1 MKKFVSVLLCLLLC
15 LSMLGG
21 CGKEDIPEI
30 TISDP
35 GQSGQTEPQPE
46 PEPEPEPEPVRLN
59 YNYLTGLY
67 DLPDARVGKRPI
79 AVSVNNNYASWP
91 QYGISKAD
99 IIVEIETE
107 GGITRLMAIFSDP
120 SDAGYIGSVRSLRH
134 QFLEG
139 VYQWDPIITHIGTS
153 DYCNERLWMY
163 GVSTLNG
170 YYTEDFLYVDTKRM
184 ETYASEHCKFTSA
197 ELIPAG
203 IEALGL
209 REDLETEMPPAFN
222 FTTDEEN
229 KILPADGE
237 ANQIRFEFSSA
248 YDGDLRYNPEDGRYY
263 KWQDGEKQI
272 DAGNDNA
279 QLAFDNCLLLFA
291 YIGGIANTELVDV
304 YYAGGGEGYYFSQ
317 GRYEKISWEKPEWDG
332 DFIFTRAD
340 GSELVLNTGTTYLAV
355 IRDYFDDTLEIS

>member
-1 MKKFVSVLLCLLLC
+1 MAGSPYIVTQGIVLRETQTKESDKILTLLTPERGKLSVIAR
-15 LSMLGG
+15 G
-21 CGKEDIPEI
+21 
-30 TISDP
+30 
-35 GQSGQTEPQPE
+35 
-46 PEPEPEPEPVRLN
+46 VRRKSCRYAACAQALVWSEW
-59 YNYLTGLY
+59 TLY
-67 DLPDARVGKRPI
+67 HRGDWYY
-79 AVSVNNNYASWP
+79 VN
-91 QYGISKAD
+91 
-99 IIVEIETE
+99 E
-107 GGITRLMAIFSDP
+107 GATLELFS
-120 SDAGYIGSVRSLRH
+120 
-134 QFLEG
+134 
-139 VYQWDPIITHIGTS
+139 
-153 DYCNERLWMY
+153 
-163 GVSTLNG
+163 
-170 YYTEDFLYVDTKRM
+170 
-184 ETYASEHCKFTSA
+184 
-197 ELIPAG
+197 
-203 IEALGL
+203 GL

-237 ANQIRFEFSSA
+237 ANQVRFEFSSA

-355 IRDYFDDTLEIS
+355 IRDYFDDTLEIN